1 MIFVNPRADLNVV
14 NIFIVNTI
22 SQLTA
27 LTRTPRSA
35 SSSAAVLQKKSYPQ
49 SSSIL
54 SIAIAITI
62 PIRTNLIIPCK
73 HVQRSLAHVVS
84 DDPRKCSKAGHAEN
98 VKAWSRFW
106 AVYNNVKTWAVYNNH
121 KSLQTLSS
129 CHQLSDRGKLL
140 TAEAKV
146 KMRNLETWTMLPF
159 DSRRAGMAAWM
170 VGNGSLP
177 SVSQQYYR
185 GRFPRVFGDKFG
197 EEFCDKFG
205 DEFSE
210 SPNLVMN

>member
-1 MIFVNPRADLNVV
+1 
-14 NIFIVNTI
+14 
-22 SQLTA
+22 
-27 LTRTPRSA
+27 
-35 SSSAAVLQKKSYPQ
+35 
-49 SSSIL
+49 
-54 SIAIAITI
+54 
-62 PIRTNLIIPCK
+62 
-73 HVQRSLAHVVS
+73 
-84 DDPRKCSKAGHAEN
+84 
-98 VKAWSRFW
+98 
-106 AVYNNVKTWAVYNNH
+106 
-121 KSLQTLSS
+121 
-129 CHQLSDRGKLL
+129 
-140 TAEAKV
+140 
-146 KMRNLETWTMLPF
+146 MLPF